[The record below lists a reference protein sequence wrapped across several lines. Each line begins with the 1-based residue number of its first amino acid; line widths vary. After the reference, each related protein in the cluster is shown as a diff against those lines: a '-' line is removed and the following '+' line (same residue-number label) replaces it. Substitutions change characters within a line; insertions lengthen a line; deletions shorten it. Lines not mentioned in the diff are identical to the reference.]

1 MSHFE
6 TADLNLA
13 AALTVATNQPP
24 VLNAIGNDPVR
35 FKFQKGESLA
45 EAIFLYH
52 QDELQLN
59 ARKLLA
65 VRNDLFSRIREARR

>member
-13 AALTVATNQPP
+13 AALAVATDQPP
-24 VLNAIGNDPVR
+24 VLNAIDNAPVR
-35 FKFQKGESLA
+35 FRFQKNEALA
-45 EAIFLYH
+45 ESIFLYH
-52 QDELQLN
+52 QDKLRLN

-65 VRNDLFSRIREARR
+65 VRNDLFSRIREVRR